1 LLPPAMLS
9 KKPTAG
15 RAVQNSELLKRFD
28 MTEKTKNKKPGV
40 KSFIGGTILT
50 DERVTRQIPFIIFLS
65 FLALLLI
72 TNRNWSER
80 TIRKMEIMQDTMDNL
95 RSESITLS
103 SKLMNASRP
112 SEVQKKVEKAGLD
125 LQEPVRPPKKLNVNK
140 KRLWI
145 FGK

>member
-1 LLPPAMLS
+1 
-9 KKPTAG
+9 
-15 RAVQNSELLKRFD
+15 

-95 RSESITLS
+95 RSESITMS